1 MLKLLDCLEFPIV
14 PYKIVEIKC
23 LFTRVAAPYRK
34 HPNSLWLIRTKHFP
48 ESKTRPRI
56 PEHLQ
61 ESKTHP
67 KKPKTHPRI
76 QNTSQIPKHFW
87 ILGSILDSGKCFGFW
102 GVLLVSGTYSG
113 FWDVFWIL
121 GRVFEF
127 SEVLLDCG
135 TCFGFWRCFWI
146 LGHVLSLR
154 ATAWTWWSLT
164 KKWTV
169 KSDCICCGSIIG
181 LNSFLLGYGYVR

>member
-34 HPNSLWLIRTKHFP
+34 HLNSLWLIGTKHFP

-87 ILGSILDSGKCFGFW
+87 ILGSVLDSGECFWFLGH
-102 GVLLVSGTYSG
+102 
-113 FWDVFWIL
+113 IL
-121 GRVFEF
+121 DF
-127 SEVLLDCG
+127 G
-135 TCFGFWRCFWI
+135 TCFGFWDVFLDSGTCFVPTSHRMNLMI
-146 LGHVLSLR
+146 SH
-154 ATAWTWWSLT
+154 
-164 KKWTV
+164 KKG
-169 KSDCICCGSIIG
+169 DCKK
-181 LNSFLLGYGYVR
+181 